1 MQGTLLHVSSS
12 SLIVRVCI
20 CLNMCL
26 FVCLCL
32 FRELFALLEVVGLPK
47 LHKMCVCD
55 DGFKHSYVFK
65 TKDPKEKC
73 TYCKCTRAKCRNF
86 YYLNPFVCEIIFL
99 IKLKAIPFIFF
110 ILK

>member
-55 DGFKHSYVFK
+55 DGMCLK
-65 TKDPKEKC
+65 PKIQKKNARTVNAQE
-73 TYCKCTRAKCRNF
+73 RNA
-86 YYLNPFVCEIIFL
+86 EISTI
-99 IKLKAIPFIFF
+99 
-110 ILK
+110 